1 MKKFKKI
8 VLSFIL
14 IFVCALGF
22 LFNVLAEEQNNEEKK
37 YGIIVNAT
45 TGNAGSYLEMKLTG
59 INEKEAQE
67 NYYSYFVRFV
77 SEGDEKPNLTT
88 NPYDSVEGVNK
99 GFDSYLSVSIYK
111 AQDTEEYVNKLNVD
125 YDWYMLNGYDKAYI
139 VECDVDEN
147 CIMTDKPISVE
158 RPDLPKLTQRYQ
170 NFLFSQDDQN
180 SLSIFPFFPKIGT
193 TGSHE
198 INIKI
203 GLIKDEDLLRKIA
216 NEETGSLEE
225 LMEYAKTNDGVIFK
239 KNDNVSEDIDIGN
252 FEVINGSYY
261 YMYTYY
267 TNTDGLYR
275 NLDDITV
282 AMGEADMLVND
293 VDWSSYLSNDE
304 LWELFVEKY
313 KSTELVKFFEENKLT
328 FEITYTD
335 DSLKVVHSDDTNSW
349 TTNFTYKDGILT
361 YIPSND
367 KTSMMVEGI
376 WVSNAIYALS
386 DLYGYDIEKVNE
398 WGRENTNNKLTLEKD
413 GIEFELMT
421 IKEEINSPGV
431 TGNIKVE
438 TYSSFKL
445 DISKGLKKFN
455 ESKKD
460 DVKEEPKTE
469 QKVNNPNTGIHLG
482 FGILILIIII
492 SGIGYFLIRK
502 QSRFPKHN

>member
-14 IFVCALGF
+14 VFVCALGF
-22 LFNVLAEEQNNEEKK
+22 LFNVLAEEQNNEEKE

-147 CIMTDKPISVE
+147 CIMTDNPISVE

-198 INIKI
+198 INVKI
-203 GLIKDEDLLRKIA
+203 GLINDENLLKKIA
-216 NEETGSLEE
+216 NEESGSLEE
-225 LMEYAKTNDGVIFK
+225 LMEYAKVNDGVIFS
-239 KNDNVSEDIDIGN
+239 KNDNVSEDIDIGD
-252 FEVINGSYY
+252 FEVVNGAYY

-293 VDWSSYLSNDE
+293 VDWSRYLSNDE

-313 KSTELVKFFEENKLT
+313 KSTGAIEELAKDDIDV
-328 FEITYTD
+328 EITHTKN
-335 DSLKVVHSDDTNSW
+335 SLKIETSKGDIKF
-349 TTNFTYKDGILT
+349 TTNFTYEDGVLT
-361 YIPSND
+361 YVPSDDNA
-367 KTSMMVEGI
+367 SMIGGSS
-376 WVSNAIYALS
+376 WVLNALYAVADIY
-386 DLYGYDIEKVNE
+386 DYNIEELNE
-398 WGRENTNNKLTLEKD
+398 WLELNKQNEFTLEKD
-413 GIEFELMT
+413 GVEFKFSKIETEDESIEVF
-421 IKEEINSPGV
+421 
-431 TGNIKVE
+431 
-438 TYSSFKL
+438 SSFKL
-445 DISKGLKKFN
+445 DIRKGLSKFN
-455 ESKKD
+455 KEEI
-460 DVKEEPKTE
+460 KEEPKTE
-469 QKVNNPNTGIHLG
+469 EKVNNPNTGINLG
-482 FGILILIIII
+482 FGILTLVIMI

-502 QSRFPKHN
+502 QSKFPKHN